1 MNKPKEQV
9 VHVEHDVAYL
19 PTPNTVEVVITSELA
34 PPDLT
39 KTAFMVPVCDDG
51 GIVIAVNQRRGLE
64 IAGGHIEA
72 DETAEDAAFREAVE
86 ETGTTVSNIAPI
98 GFLRMTSTAESA
110 PEGYAYPFPLS
121 YQQFFAGSV
130 ENIEPY
136 TDNDECSAPV
146 KIFDMQDRRITRK
159 SITLFGNA
167 ALKSVLGYIG

>member
-64 IAGGHIEA
+64 IAGGHIE
-72 DETAEDAAFREAVE
+72 DGETAEQAAFREAFE
-86 ETGTTVSNIAPI
+86 ETGTTVSNVVPI
-98 GFLRMTSTAESA
+98 GFLRMTSTADAA
-110 PEGYAYPFPLS
+110 PHGYAYPFPLS
-121 YQQFFAGSV
+121 YQQFFAGNV

-146 KIFDMQDRRITRK
+146 KIYDTLDRRIIRK

>member
-9 VHVEHDVAYL
+9 VHVEYDVAYL
-19 PTPNTVEVVITSELA
+19 PTPNTVEVVITSDLA
-34 PPDLT
+34 PAELT

-51 GIVIAVNQRRGLE
+51 GIIIAVNQRRGLE

-72 DETAEDAAFREAVE
+72 DETAEDAAFREAFE
-86 ETGTTVSNIAPI
+86 ETGTTVSNVTPI
-98 GFLRMTSTAESA
+98 GFLRMTSKAAGA
-110 PEGYAYPFPLS
+110 PEGYAYPFPIS

-130 ENIEPY
+130 ENVEPY

-146 KIFDMQDRRITRK
+146 KIYDTLDRRITRK

-167 ALKSVLGYIG
+167 ALKTVLGYLG